1 MDRADSFP
9 TVMALLTSDR
19 LVVGDRENQSVKL
32 VDVAQDKVL
41 HQLEV
46 GSIPWRVCSLPGTRA
61 AVTLPFNNT
70 ILILDCDN
78 QLSIV
83 NRITVREELQ
93 ELAYSNGH
101 LIVLYDIGKIEKLHM
116 NGGVVRQN
124 NLGTY
129 ISYNYQHLS
138 VTTEGNVTSIYVSDF
153 DNRRIIRLD
162 ENLQE
167 QQVYLVP
174 DSAALWCVLAVGDG
188 QLLVSDLSGRF
199 WQLDSTMGRW
209 THLSQEKRI
218 GFAYPMAFCHERNVL
233 YYCSIIDAVKRYAI
247 S

>member
-1 MDRADSFP
+1 
-9 TVMALLTSDR
+9 MALLTSDR
-19 LVVGDRENQSVKL
+19 LVVGDHENQSVKL
-32 VDVAQDKVL
+32 VDIVQNEVL
-41 HQLEV
+41 QQLELD
-46 GSIPWRVCSLPGTRA
+46 SQPWRVCSLPGTRA
-61 AVTLPFNNT
+61 AVTLPLNNT
-70 ILILDCDN
+70 ILILDCAK

-101 LIVLYDIGKIEKLHM
+101 LIVLYDFGKIEKLHM

-124 NLGTY
+124 HLGTY
-129 ISYNYQHLS
+129 ISYYYQHLS

-153 DNRRIIRLD
+153 DNSRILRLD

-167 QQVYLVP
+167 QQVYPVP
-174 DSAALWCVLAVGDG
+174 DSAELWCVLAVGDG
-188 QLLVSDLSGRF
+188 QLLVSDLSGRL

-209 THLSQEKRI
+209 THLNQEKRI

-233 YYCSIIDAVKRYAI
+233 YYCSVIDAVKRYAI